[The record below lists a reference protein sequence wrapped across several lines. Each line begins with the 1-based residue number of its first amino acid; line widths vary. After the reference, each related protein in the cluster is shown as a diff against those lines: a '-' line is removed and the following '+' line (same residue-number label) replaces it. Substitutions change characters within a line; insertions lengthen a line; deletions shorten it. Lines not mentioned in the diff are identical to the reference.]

1 VSVVRTEEAALL
13 RAVLGRPDDDVP
25 RLVLADWLDEHGQ
38 PERAEFV
45 RVQCEANRNPAG
57 CFHDITSPPDCR
69 TCALHLRAKALSLE
83 WVDGGINW
91 ERWSGLP
98 DVGWACLNIAG
109 GLALAGGRTAEW
121 NHFRY
126 RCGFVESIGLSL
138 AQFLAHA
145 ADLFGRQ
152 PITAVRPIDVRPFHA
167 GSGRWG
173 WSIDEADGG
182 YDVPWVLPPELFGY
196 LPPPD
201 PPFAS
206 YSPLRRWYTSE
217 DRAWEAVSVAC
228 VGYGRALNDLPPLD
242 RWAEHAQQ

>member
-1 VSVVRTEEAALL
+1 MSVVRTEEAALL

-126 RCGFVESIGLSL
+126 RCGFVESI
-138 AQFLAHA
+138 
-145 ADLFGRQ
+145 
-152 PITAVRPIDVRPFHA
+152 V
-167 GSGRWG
+167 
-173 WSIDEADGG
+173 
-182 YDVPWVLPPELFGY
+182 
-196 LPPPD
+196 
-201 PPFAS
+201 
-206 YSPLRRWYTSE
+206 
-217 DRAWEAVSVAC
+217 
-228 VGYGRALNDLPPLD
+228 PPLSGCD
-242 RWAEHAQQ
+242 DANPVGEIRYGIGSRRKCRVRTPRNSREIPRAAG